1 MQKKLLALLFVTA
14 VLASS
19 FAASV
24 LPLANALTQRTEF
37 NDQHRTATNGGTN
50 VCGDHVCA
58 NGEKTQWL
66 EKMSQLQ
73 RSTGPGKVVNAY
85 TYLSGISLTSNATTG
100 PASNTT
106 PMSNSTSMHG
116 ALNMTEKMAVGENM
130 TSTGNGTK
138 GTK

>member
-73 RSTGPGKVVNAY
+73 RNAGPGKITNAY
-85 TYLSGISLTSNATTG
+85 TFLANSNY
-100 PASNTT
+100 ASNTT
-106 PMSNSTSMHG
+106 PVPTTITMPMSNSTSMHG
-116 ALNMTEKMAVGENM
+116 NLNMTEKMSMGANM
-130 TSTGNGTK
+130 TGSGNATK